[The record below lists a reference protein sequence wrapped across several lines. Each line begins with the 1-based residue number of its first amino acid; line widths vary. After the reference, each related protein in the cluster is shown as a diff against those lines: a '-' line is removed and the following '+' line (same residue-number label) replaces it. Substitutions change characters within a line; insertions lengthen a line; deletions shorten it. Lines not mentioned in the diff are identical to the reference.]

1 MSTETW
7 PEWNG
12 AIEKRRN
19 MTKLPPL
26 PPHPE
31 HHSMTWSS
39 LERRA
44 ILEYARQVAEQVAEP
59 LLARIALLEA
69 KLDNEQEPIAWLPM
83 ETAPKDG
90 TLIKLLVQFTDHSFE
105 DDGAPNTTIGANT
118 STLTLE
124 TEDWKFAGWCWTHDI
139 FTQGE
144 GVPLGW
150 LPLHVSAPAQ
160 PIASGQEPL
169 GEREAFKEW
178 AESES
183 FEVKALLKDGRY
195 WSGYTQRAWEAWQAR
210 AAHGIKEKP

>member
-19 MTKLPPL
+19 MTKVPPL

-69 KLDNEQEPIAWLPM
+69 QLASVQEP
-83 ETAPKDG
+83 
-90 TLIKLLVQFTDHSFE
+90 V
-105 DDGAPNTTIGANT
+105 
-118 STLTLE
+118 
-124 TEDWKFAGWCWTHDI
+124 
-139 FTQGE
+139 
-144 GVPLGW
+144 
-150 LPLHVSAPAQ
+150 
-160 PIASGQEPL
+160 
-169 GEREAFKEW
+169 GEREAFEVW

-210 AAHGIKEKP
+210 AAHPAQQPLSNEQIRDVLEDCDFTYNPTLFARAIEVAHGIKEKP